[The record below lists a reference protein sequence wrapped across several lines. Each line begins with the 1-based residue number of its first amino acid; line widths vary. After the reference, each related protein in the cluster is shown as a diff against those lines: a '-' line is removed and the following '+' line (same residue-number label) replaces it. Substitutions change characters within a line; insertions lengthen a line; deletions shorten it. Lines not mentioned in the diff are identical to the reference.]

1 MPNNW
6 TVAITHYDIN
16 TATETVITE
25 NFISLPKATDTG
37 TEEINSA
44 TLVLSA
50 PDGKFITTTP
60 IIDEFDRIRISIFDG
75 GVANEYN
82 KTFDVI
88 KITPSWT
95 KSEGVRLTLFL
106 QGLEHHLQKINYIKP
121 HFYEGAKE
129 VVDDIVNSYNNSKGT
144 IQPTLLN
151 VSNNL
156 PTANFAKNNYDFAVN
171 QDTCHNRMV
180 STLDKLGGSV
190 SSGGALDFYDVRFT
204 NSSSDFTILA
214 LNAFSSGSPTDGSE
228 VTISDTTSVN
238 VGESESGIDSQT
250 GSVMHSWGA
259 VDSGSLPIQY
269 SQFKSG
275 QRRFKLYPLYVNTV
289 DYVVNSI
296 VQDGATVYICIL
308 ANGPAGTVRPT
319 SNATYWTARTAN
331 TDFGSIVYSPWTDG
345 NVAAW
350 KDGGIDP
357 TDTDSSGEIGQGFW
371 DGNLIV
377 HDTQADWFRTIVDVR
392 VSAANPEPSDISSS
406 VTLKKYLYNSTH
418 FYRGFRVLLQNN
430 SSPAG
435 QWLGS
440 DTNGVSFTQA
450 IVECTTAGTEATA
463 VWRVVYASTT
473 DKLICTVRDEGITY
487 HYSTGASTWTAGT
500 MATDGDHLHP
510 YTSLTNV
517 AGVPDA
523 GDSTY
528 ANNTD
533 TAILSRWDY
542 NADSTLNTAL
552 NGAAGEH
559 MLGAWL
565 NFTFPFPAATIN
577 GAGLVGS
584 IYGGAHANTDAVC
597 EPATFDT
604 QNMHLTHDGFRG
616 FNRGEGSEDFGQIS
630 SLDFFMKLDYQDKTP
645 VVDASWLGDGTQTSE
660 EANFIMT
667 CLLVDTE
674 DNVVA
679 QDFTIPF
686 NNQWDEYKLP
696 IGGFNIYRARKPE
709 TTLIGTFI
717 NPKQIEISNI
727 FRWRNIKH
735 IIIQTKESYDEQGRY
750 RSTFVGNRYVRAI
763 TENGFPNIAKTDRR
777 LDLYIDALHW
787 TKPLLVNTGQD
798 LTRCLEGEFL
808 ERPEITDYYQLKN
821 DANAELEKRQFRH
834 VEFDITTTGKA
845 DIKFGDYFLYVN
857 SNLIP
862 DEFETSSGNNTIKL
876 VAKHIEYSITK
887 PVDGKGG
894 YLRRILGVRRFT

>member
-6 TVAITHYDIN
+6 TVEITHYDIN
-16 TATETVITE
+16 TTTETVITE

-50 PDGKFITTTP
+50 PDGKFITTSP

-95 KSEGVRLTLFL
+95 KSEGVRLTIFL
-106 QGLEHHLQKINYIKP
+106 QGMEHHLQKINYIKP

-129 VVDDIVNSYNNSKGT
+129 VVDDIANSYNNSKGT
-144 IQPTLLN
+144 KQPTLLN
-151 VSNNL
+151 VSNEL
-156 PTANFAKNNYDFAVN
+156 PTANYAKNNYDYAVN

-180 STLDKLGGSV
+180 TTVDKLGGSV
-190 SSGGALDFYDVRFT
+190 STGGALDFYDIRFT

-214 LNAFSSGSPTDGSE
+214 LNVFSSGSPTDGSE
-228 VTISDTTSVN
+228 VTLSESTSVN

-259 VDSGSLPIQY
+259 VDSGSLPVEF
-269 SQFKSG
+269 SKFKSG
-275 QRRFKLYPLYVNTV
+275 QRRFNLYPLWSSSVAYA
-289 DYVVNSI
+289 VNSI
-296 VQDGATVYICIL
+296 VQHGATKYICIL
-308 ANGPAGTVRPT
+308 ASTNNEPP
-319 SNATYWTARTAN
+319 NATYWTVRTAN
-331 TDFGSIVYSPWTDG
+331 TDFGNIVYSPWTDG
-345 NVAAW
+345 NAAAW

-357 TDTDSSGEIGQGFW
+357 NGNDSSSEIGQGFF
-371 DGNLIV
+371 DGNVIV
-377 HDTQADWFRTIVDVR
+377 QDTQDNWFRTIADVR
-392 VSAANPEPSDISSS
+392 VSASLPEPSDISGSA
-406 VTLKKYLYNSTH
+406 TLKKYLYNNTH
-418 FYRGFRVLLQNN
+418 FYRGFRVLLDDNTA
-430 SSPAG
+430 PAG
-435 QWLGS
+435 AWAGS
-440 DTNGVSFTQA
+440 DTNGKLFQQA

-463 VWRVVYASTT
+463 VWRVVYERIT
-473 DKLICTVRDEGITY
+473 DKLVCTVRDEGITY
-487 HYSTGASTWTAGT
+487 HYSTGARTWTAGS
-500 MATDGDHLHP
+500 MVTDGDHLHP

-517 AGVPDA
+517 AGVPNA

-533 TAILSRWDY
+533 TAILVRYDY
-542 NADSTLNTAL
+542 SSLAGPPLLGVGRTATE
-552 NGAAGEH
+552 NH
-559 MLGAWL
+559 MIGAWL

-584 IYGGAHANTDAVC
+584 IYGGAHASTDVVC
-597 EPATFDT
+597 EPSTFDT
-604 QNMHLTHDGFRG
+604 QNMHLTHNGFRG
-616 FNRGEGSEDFGQIS
+616 FNVGDASEDFGQVS
-630 SLDFFMKLDYQDKTP
+630 SLDFWMKLHHQAKTILEL
-645 VVDASWLGDGTQTSE
+645 SWTGDGTQNVES
-660 EANFIMT
+660 ANYEMT

-674 DNVVA
+674 DNVVS
-679 QDFTIPF
+679 QDFTISF
-686 NNQWDEYKLP
+686 NDQWDEYKLP
-696 IGGFNIYRARKPE
+696 IGGFNIYRGRKPNDSLI
-709 TTLIGTFI
+709 TTII
-717 NPKQIEISNI
+717 PPKELEVSNI

-735 IIIQTKESYDEQGRY
+735 IIIQTKGSYDEEGRY
-750 RSTFVGNRYVRAI
+750 RQTEAGGNIWLNAPTFSGGPEY
-763 TENGFPNIAKTDRR
+763 TKTDRR
-777 LDLYIDALHW
+777 IDLTIDALHW

-821 DANAELEKRQFRH
+821 DANAELEKRKFRH

-845 DIKFGDYFLYVN
+845 DIKFGDYFLYEN

-862 DEFETSSGNNTIKL
+862 DEFETSSGNNLIKL